1 MGKKGF
7 KNLIVWKKAKE
18 LAVTVYKLSEDKAL
32 GRDFALRDQIR
43 RSAVS
48 IPLASRLLP
57 LVPDQID
64 EIDLSRLPRGMCE
77 LFNGVECANYS
88 IGTK

>member
-1 MGKKGF
+1 VNELKKTAMGKRLWVMGERQEVMGKKGF

-32 GRDFALRDQIR
+32 GRDFGLRDQIR

-48 IPLASRLLP
+48 IPIASRLLP
-57 LVPDQID
+57 LAPNKIDQMD
-64 EIDLSRLPRGMCE
+64 
-77 LFNGVECANYS
+77 
-88 IGTK
+88 